1 MNNMFLN
8 IMVISFAFFV
18 FFLVIILLRKYGEN
32 ADRKERR
39 INYVTQKDT
48 NQPVYEELNESFF
61 ARIVQPKLS
70 KWFTSLSNTFPFLFS
85 DNKSYAETERRIRLA
100 GLNITV
106 AQFNVGKTIFM
117 FAVILITIIVAFVF
131 RNSDMMTVLMIVT
144 VGLILAILL
153 PKSYLTSKVK
163 AREKTIR
170 NSLPDVIDLLSV
182 SMTAGLSFDASVK
195 KVTEKMSGPFVT
207 ELKIMYNELQMGRPK
222 RDALKRLGECSD
234 IPELKTFVS
243 AVIQADQMGIPIKNI
258 LAVQSKQ
265 LRVERKMRAQEQ
277 GQKAPVK
284 MLLPLVFCIFPVIFI
299 VLLGPA
305 MVNIMDLF

>member
-1 MNNMFLN
+1 MNNIFFN

-18 FFLVIILLRKYGEN
+18 FLLVIILLKKYGEN

-39 INYVTQKDT
+39 MNYAAQKDT
-48 NQPVYEELNESFF
+48 NQLVYEELNESFF

-70 KWFTSLSNTFPFLFS
+70 KWLTSLSNTFPFLFS
-85 DNKSYAETERRIRLA
+85 DNRSYAETERRIRLA

-106 AQFNVGKTIFM
+106 VQFNVGKTIFM
-117 FAVILITIIVAFVF
+117 LACVLLTIIVAVIF
-131 RNSDMMTVLMIVT
+131 RSNGMLPILMIVT
-144 VGLILAILL
+144 VGFILAIFL
-153 PKSYLTSKVK
+153 PRNYLTSKVK
-163 AREKTIR
+163 VREKAIR

-195 KVTEKMSGPFVT
+195 KVTEKMSGPFVN

-222 RDALKRLGECSD
+222 REALKRLGECSD
-234 IPELKTFVS
+234 VPELKTFVS

-265 LRVERKMRAQEQ
+265 LRLERKMRAQEQ

-299 VLLGPA
+299 ILLGPA
-305 MVNIMDLF
+305 VMNIMEIF